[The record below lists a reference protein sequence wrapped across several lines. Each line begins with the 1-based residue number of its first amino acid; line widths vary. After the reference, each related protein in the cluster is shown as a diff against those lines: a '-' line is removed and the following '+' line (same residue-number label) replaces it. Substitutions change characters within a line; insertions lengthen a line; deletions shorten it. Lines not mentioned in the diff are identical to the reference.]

1 MQRFSNAQRVTGIH
15 ITAACSERFGITATP
30 PSTAAMIS
38 SRTLLLLATVCTSSV
53 LTGAFQMG
61 SPPMRTVLG
70 KPAVAPKAFSVNRRL
85 QPQVVYASVP
95 ADLPEENEMESA
107 EVEEEEEDAFAIAS
121 KLTMF
126 QRIKQGFGPQ
136 NDGLSFRQRIGKMG
150 MSVFL
155 SYGWV
160 SNMSYSVTVSL
171 AWYIFSKRV
180 RNRCS
185 LWSIHFLFASCDAF
199 F

>member
-1 MQRFSNAQRVTGIH
+1 
-15 ITAACSERFGITATP
+15 
-30 PSTAAMIS
+30 MIS

-53 LTGAFQMG
+53 LTGAFQLV
-61 SPPMRTVLG
+61 SPPMRTLLG
-70 KPAVAPKAFSVNRRL
+70 KPAVSPETFSASRRL
-85 QPQVVYASVP
+85 RPQVVYASVP
-95 ADLPEENEMESA
+95 ADLPEENEMGIA
-107 EVEEEEEDAFAIAS
+107 EVEEEDAFAIAS
-121 KLTMF
+121 KLTLLE
-126 QRIKQGFGPQ
+126 RIKQGFGPQ

-180 RNRCS
+180 RN
-185 LWSIHFLFASCDAF
+185 
-199 F
+199 